1 MSKQSQLNNLIERNS
16 NYMKQEF
23 TFDKLK
29 ELTDKAIEPY
39 LVSIEQA
46 LGSPLAQNLTRE
58 QQAQMVEQMF
68 TRSLRLVNFVFFEE
82 VNNYVD
88 TLTQADVEK
97 EKKAQA
103 KKARQKIT
111 TTPKKADPNHKMTLK
126 ELRERRAKH
135 GEAELRE
142 RRAKQNTTP
151 DKE

>member
-1 MSKQSQLNNLIERNS
+1 
-16 NYMKQEF
+16 MKQEF

-29 ELTDKAIEPY
+29 ELTDKVIEPY

-46 LGSPLAQNLTRE
+46 LGSPLSKNLTRE

-68 TRSLRLVNFVFFEE
+68 TRSLRLVNFAFFKE
-82 VNNYVD
+82 VNSYVD
-88 TLTQADVEK
+88 TLVQADVEK

-103 KKARQKIT
+103 KKERQAVS
-111 TTPKKADPNHKMTLK
+111 TPKKAEVNKKMTLK

-142 RRAKQNTTP
+142 RRAKQLNNNEQK
-151 DKE
+151 D